1 MSLNLNASSLQ
12 LTCHKALYVGVFS
25 LFSLMLASSGQ
36 TLAQTLQSE
45 TPISKTDLTGFEMA
59 APVSD
64 NPLAAGKDDLNLEV
78 ISSHDLLTTGMQD
91 VEDNRLDLAVR
102 KFQEILR
109 REPGNV
115 SAHNN
120 LAVCLKRQGNK
131 EAAIEEF
138 RKALANNPSRPEL
151 YNNLA
156 SSLIAVG
163 RYDEALTALYQ
174 ALRLQPDF
182 AEAHRNLGHVLASK
196 GDNDGAVTAYQQA
209 IQESLTSGASGA
221 QNDTRLSD
229 LHFDLGDCLRS
240 IHRYEQALLEYRAA
254 DKLGAAAGEAYRQ
267 SVALRTAKCY
277 EALGRYEE
285 SRKLLNQL
293 LEKDPD
299 DTDSLNCL
307 GVVLWK
313 MKQLPE
319 AVFVLERALKLD
331 PSYPQARNN
340 LGIVLYE
347 LKRYEE
353 AVGVWKQALSLKRD
367 YPEAHY
373 NMGVALYQT
382 GLFDQSIDA
391 YKECLKYAPQD
402 PFAHNNLGLA
412 YLRKGERADA
422 IAQWR
427 RAIECDQNCAE
438 AYTNLGKLLKESAV
452 KPE

>member
-1 MSLNLNASSLQ
+1 MSFIKSTPLSAAVCAFTVANLCSL
-12 LTCHKALYVGVFS
+12 S
-25 LFSLMLASSGQ
+25 LSA
-36 TLAQTLQSE
+36 LAQTPE
-45 TPISKTDLTGFEMA
+45 LTGFEMA

-64 NPLAAGKDDLNLEV
+64 SAQASDLNLEIV
-78 ISSHDLLTTGMQD
+78 SSHDLLTTGMQD
-91 VEDNRLDLAVR
+91 VEYNRLDLAVR

-131 EAAIEEF
+131 EEAIEEF
-138 RKALANNPSRPEL
+138 RKALASNPSRPEL

-182 AEAHRNLGHVLASK
+182 AEAHRNLGHVLSSK

-209 IQESLTSGASGA
+209 IQESLNNP
-221 QNDTRLSD
+221 NDIRLSD

-240 IHRYEQALLEYRAA
+240 IHRYEQALIEYRAA
-254 DKLGAAAGEAYRQ
+254 DKLGASAGEAYRL

-277 EALGRYEE
+277 EALGRYDD
-285 SRKLLNQL
+285 SRKILNQL

-353 AVGVWKQALSLKRD
+353 AVGVWKQALSLKKD

-391 YKECLKYAPQD
+391 YKECLKYAPLD

-422 IAQWR
+422 VAQWR
-427 RAIECDQNCAE
+427 KAIECDQNCAE